1 MNLIDLKSSF
11 ASSLVSH
18 IAQELISKKFGID
31 TNLDLSSFV
40 VTDKDDSVVLSIAGS
55 VEITKDN
62 IAKLVGT
69 IMKGGLK

>member
-1 MNLIDLKSSF
+1 MNLIDLKSQF

-40 VTDKDDSVVLSIAGS
+40 VTDKDDSIVLSLAGS
-55 VEITKDN
+55 VEITKYN
-62 IAKLVGT
+62 IAKIVDT

>member
-1 MNLIDLKSSF
+1 MNLIDLKSQF

-40 VTDKDDSVVLSIAGS
+40 VTDKDDSIVLSLAGS

-62 IAKLVGT
+62 IAKLVST
-69 IMKGGLK
+69 IMKGGIK